1 MDEDIILAHKKYA
14 EEIIK
19 MYHGEQ
25 YGLSIKTAPEAG
37 TTIRI
42 TLPRNPVQKKITVQD
57 TDKEK

>member
-1 MDEDIILAHKKYA
+1 
-14 EEIIK
+14 